1 MTASS
6 VGTSAVSAVSVD
18 YLKGST
24 PSDGAGSRPGTRSR
38 RRSLSGSALSGSA
51 LSGSALSGSAQRGGP
66 RARALGGVPAP
77 SLRRS
82 QVSAARGCL
91 VEATAPLPVRLTERG
106 IAVILVVALMIAVA
120 AAMMIGLTAL
130 RVTSP
135 DYLPQGHSQFAQR

>member
-6 VGTSAVSAVSVD
+6 ASTSAVSAVSVD
-18 YLKGST
+18 YLKGSI

-51 LSGSALSGSAQRGGP
+51 QRGGP
-66 RARALGGVPAP
+66 RARALSGVPGP

-106 IAVILVVALMIAVA
+106 IAVIVVVALMIAVA
-120 AAMMIGLTAL
+120 AAMMIGLTAF

-135 DYLPQGHSQFAQR
+135 DYLPQGHSQFGQR